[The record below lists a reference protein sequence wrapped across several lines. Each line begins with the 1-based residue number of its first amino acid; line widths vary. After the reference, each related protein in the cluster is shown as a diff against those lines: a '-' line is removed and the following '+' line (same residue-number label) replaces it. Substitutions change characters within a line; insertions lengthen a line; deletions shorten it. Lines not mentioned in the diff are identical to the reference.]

1 MCFVWSLSLSLLFKR
16 GKEDERAGEHRER
29 KREDER
35 KRPPLR
41 LSLPLSLRRAKKGK
55 RVKVALFSPLVLGKS
70 FDRIPLSEDA
80 SKGKRAHTDTDT
92 DREIECVREKV
103 EEETT
108 NDDACRKKWNLSRK
122 RPRR

>member
-16 GKEDERAGEHRER
+16 GKEDERAGGHRER

-70 FDRIPLSEDA
+70 FDRIPLSERF
-80 SKGKRAHTDTDT
+80 KRNARIQTQTQT
-92 DREIECVREKV
+92 ERERERESV
-103 EEETT
+103 
-108 NDDACRKKWNLSRK
+108 KK
-122 RPRR
+122 